1 MAQKSRINR
10 LRTLYTIFIGV
21 IAAFIALFILNVVT
35 AADPIGVSGLGEQS
49 KDYSITITDLQ
60 RKPVSDDIIAVD
72 GLGDS
77 LSAHVSVNRYEVTIA
92 SDSENL
98 LAPGKTTWCIGL
110 QLFSALA
117 FLAML
122 ALVVMTLI
130 SLYINVRRG
139 TVFPKKRIRWLT
151 WAGVLMI
158 VMSLS
163 MDVSIWIEQSLAAT
177 LLAGSDWEPS
187 TAMQLHTTRIFFG
200 LTIIFMAQIFYIGR
214 DMQEDQDL
222 TI

>member
-92 SDSENL
+92 SDS
-98 LAPGKTTWCIGL
+98 
-110 QLFSALA
+110 ALA

-122 ALVVMTLI
+122 VLVVMTLI

>member
-122 ALVVMTLI
+122 VLVVMTLI
-130 SLYINVRRG
+130 SLYINVRSG

>member
-35 AADPIGVSGLGEQS
+35 SADPIGVSGLGEQS

-122 ALVVMTLI
+122 VLVVMTLI

-177 LLAGSDWEPS
+177 LLADSDWEPS

>member
-21 IAAFIALFILNVVT
+21 IAAFVALFILNVVT
-35 AADPIGVSGLGEQS
+35 AADPIGVTGLGEQS
-49 KDYSITITDLQ
+49 KDYSIIITDLQ
-60 RKPVSDDIIAVD
+60 RKPVPGDVIAVD

-77 LSAHVSVNRYEVTIA
+77 LSAHVSIDQYRVSFA
-92 SDSENL
+92 SDSESL
-98 LAPGKTTWCIGL
+98 LATGKTKWCMGL
-110 QLFSALA
+110 QFFSVLA
-117 FLAML
+117 FFAML
-122 ALVVMTLI
+122 VLVVMTLI

-139 TVFPKKRIRWLT
+139 TIFPKKRIRWLT
-151 WAGVLMI
+151 WSGVLMI

-163 MDVSIWIEQSLAAT
+163 MDVSTWIEQSLAAT
-177 LLAGSDWEPS
+177 LLAGSEWEPA
-187 TAMQLHTTRIFFG
+187 TDMQLHITRIFFG